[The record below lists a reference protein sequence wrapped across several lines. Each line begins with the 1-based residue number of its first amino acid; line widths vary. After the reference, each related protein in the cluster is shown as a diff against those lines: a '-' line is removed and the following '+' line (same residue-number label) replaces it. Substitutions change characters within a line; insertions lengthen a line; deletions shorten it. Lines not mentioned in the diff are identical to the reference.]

1 MPKAPEEIELDQAW
15 IGAEDLPVQFANA
28 FAGVSGPNAI
38 FLNIGSQVP
47 PQIASED
54 DLERLRAR
62 GYVEVKPIARLAL
75 APGGLDELIEALK
88 NVRTNHR
95 KLLKGLKDEQ
105 L

>member
-28 FAGVSGPNAI
+28 FTGVSGPNAI

-47 PQIASED
+47 PQLTTED
-54 DLERLRAR
+54 DVERLRAK
-62 GYVEVKPIARLAL
+62 GYVEVRPIARLAL

-95 KLLKGLKDEQ
+95 KLIKALEEEQ
-105 L
+105 S